1 MLTHTTINGSYTQ
14 CIRNLDLL
22 PSEVDNYEFL
32 LRELYMN
39 FVFDVD
45 GTLTPSRGQMDP
57 EFKQWFKNW
66 IRHRPVYLVTGSD
79 YAKTLEQVGRDLCES
94 VTGVYNCAAN
104 QLHRSGVQEYSQEF
118 TLLPEQRGFLEGLLA
133 GSQWPIRTGNHIED
147 RGALVNFSTVGR
159 GADSAQRALYSAWDR
174 SVQERRRLAVLIE
187 TRYPEL
193 SATVAGETGIDIYP
207 QGRDKSQI
215 CTDIRGIVFFGDQTQ
230 PGGNDYTISQQAQT
244 VHTVSSWSD
253 TWDILRTQYA

>member
-1 MLTHTTINGSYTQ
+1 
-14 CIRNLDLL
+14 
-22 PSEVDNYEFL
+22 
-32 LRELYMN
+32 MN

-57 EFKQWFKNW
+57 EFKQWFKQW

-118 TLLPEQRGFLEGLLA
+118 TLLPEQQGFLEGLLA
-133 GSQWPIRTGNHIED
+133 ASQWPIRTGNHIED
-147 RGALVNFSTVGR
+147 RGALTNFSTVGR
-159 GADSAQRALYSAWDR
+159 GADSSQRALYSAWDR

-207 QGRDKSQI
+207 KGRDKSQI
-215 CTDIRGIVFFGDQTQ
+215 CAEIRGIVFFGDQTQ
-230 PGGNDYTISQQAQT
+230 PGGNDYTISQQADT
-244 VHTVSSWSD
+244 VHTVTNWSD
-253 TWDILRTQYA
+253 TWEILRTQYA

>member
-1 MLTHTTINGSYTQ
+1 
-14 CIRNLDLL
+14 
-22 PSEVDNYEFL
+22 
-32 LRELYMN
+32 MN

-57 EFKQWFKNW
+57 EFKQWFLSW
-66 IRHRPVYLVTGSD
+66 IRHKPVYLVTGSD
-79 YAKTLEQVGRDLCES
+79 YPKTLEQVGRDVCES

-104 QLHRSGVQEYSQEF
+104 QLHRSGQQEYSQEF

-133 GSQWPIRTGNHIED
+133 ASQWPIRTGQHIED
-147 RGALVNFSTVGR
+147 RGSLTNFSTVGR
-159 GADSAQRALYSAWDR
+159 GADSDQRSLYSAWDR

-207 QGRDKSQI
+207 RGRDKSQI
-215 CTDIRGIVFFGDQTQ
+215 CADIQGIVFFGDQTQ
-230 PGGNDYTISQQAQT
+230 QGGNDYTISQQART
-244 VHTVSSWSD
+244 VHTVASWSD
-253 TWDILRTQYA
+253 TWKILRDYYSAD

>member
-1 MLTHTTINGSYTQ
+1 
-14 CIRNLDLL
+14 
-22 PSEVDNYEFL
+22 
-32 LRELYMN
+32 MN

-57 EFKQWFKNW
+57 EFKQWFIAWTQHK
-66 IRHRPVYLVTGSD
+66 PVYLVTGSD

-118 TLLPEQRGFLEGLLA
+118 TLLPEHRGFLEGLLA
-133 GSQWPIRTGNHIED
+133 GSQWPIRTGQHIED
-147 RGALVNFSTVGR
+147 RLSLVNFSTVGR
-159 GADSAQRALYSAWDR
+159 GADRDQRALYSAWDR

-187 TRYPEL
+187 TQYPEL

-215 CTDIRGIVFFGDQTQ
+215 CAEIKNIVFFGDQCQ
-230 PGGNDYTISQQAQT
+230 PGGNDHTIAQQART
-244 VHTVSSWSD
+244 AHTVASWSD
-253 TWDILRTQYA
+253 TWEILKTHYA